1 MAIAWEIECI
11 RTAIKPMNPRT
22 AVFVTLVALSSL
34 PAAATAQTDVIPGLG
49 DMPCSTRIESSANP
63 DLIKMIGDDWI
74 EGYLSARNLNGS
86 RTEGDYLFGG
96 GGLAVLEAVD
106 KYCADHPAATIAT
119 AATEVMRALWR
130 GRNPPKKGGVSTW
143 GEGAWSC
150 AAALDAADFDKI
162 ERDSWAEGFVAGL
175 KTLTGPLAEVPNNSV
190 NVDDLRSFSALTI
203 GYCREDPTH
212 SLGTAATMAAAAML
226 QKVMDEP
233 QREQRRNTG
242 PQAPQ
247 PIPPGDIVIKRNR

>member
-1 MAIAWEIECI
+1 MD
-11 RTAIKPMNPRT
+11 PRT
-22 AVFVTLVALSSL
+22 AVFVTLAALSSL
-34 PAAATAQTDVIPGLG
+34 PAAATAQTDVVIPGLG

-74 EGYLSARNLNGS
+74 EGYLSAKNLNGS

-175 KTLTGPLAEVPNNSV
+175 KTLTGPLAEAPNNPV
-190 NVDDLRSFSALTI
+190 NVDDFRWFSALII

-212 SLGTAATMAAAAML
+212 SLGTAATMAAAAIL
-226 QKVMDEP
+226 QKVVDEP
-233 QREQRRNTG
+233 QREPGRNAG

-247 PIPPGDIVIKRNR
+247 PIPPGDIVIKPNR